1 MVNQWIK
8 DMPYKEKEID
18 KLYYSITEVA
28 EIYNVNSSLIR
39 FWEKQF
45 PQIKPKKNKKGT
57 RMFTRSDIETLGL
70 IYHLVKEKGM
80 TIDGAKRQLKD
91 NKNGVEDNFK
101 IISMLEKVK
110 EELISIRNNL

>member
-1 MVNQWIK
+1 
-8 DMPYKEKEID
+8 MPYKEKEID

-28 EIYNVNSSLIR
+28 ELFDVNSSLIR
-39 FWEKQF
+39 FWEKHF

-57 RMFTRSDIETLGL
+57 RMFTKNDIEIFGL

-80 TIDGAKRQLKD
+80 TLEGAKKQLKD
-91 NKNGVEDNFK
+91 NKEGVEENFK
-101 IISMLEKVK
+101 IVSILENVK